1 MGANAAEER
10 PVLIVNPET
19 HDSDYEARE
28 ISPAARQLLLS
39 AWGCEELL
47 PDEKRKI
54 DDSVVNLFIY
64 AASMEE
70 QLLVQIQCER
80 QCVKFDDS
88 SSAAVRSCLENIRE
102 NSSFVLGVPISE
114 IPEIARLGAVERIL
128 AA

>member
-19 HDSDYEARE
+19 HDSDYVARE
-28 ISPAARQLLLS
+28 ISPSARQLLLS

-54 DDSVVNLFIY
+54 DDSVVNLFTY

-70 QLLVQIQCER
+70 QLLVQIECER
-80 QCVKFDDS
+80 QCVNLEEYS
-88 SSAAVRSCLENIRE
+88 SSIVRSCLENIRE
-102 NSSFVLGVPISE
+102 KSSFVLGVPISE
-114 IPEIARLGAVERIL
+114 LPEIARLGAVEKIS